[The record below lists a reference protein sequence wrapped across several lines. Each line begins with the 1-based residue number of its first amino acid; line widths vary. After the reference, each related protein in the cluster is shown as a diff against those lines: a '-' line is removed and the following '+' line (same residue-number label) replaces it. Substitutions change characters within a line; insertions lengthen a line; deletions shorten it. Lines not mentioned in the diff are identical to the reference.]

1 VARPARLV
9 YRGLARLLP
18 ASFRA
23 GAGGELEAAAM
34 ACLDRERARWGVPGL
49 AYGWL
54 RVTADTAVAAVVLRW
69 HAFAR
74 RGVVAGAGGGRGA
87 GLEGFVDHLG
97 RDVRQAWRTLRRQPG
112 FAAVA
117 VLTLA
122 LGLGANTA
130 VFSVVH
136 GVLWRPLPY
145 PEPHQ
150 LHRITTRFPNQFDSP
165 FPFSP
170 PEFTEFRD
178 HTRAYRS
185 VGGYYIGA
193 ANLGAGTPERPVR
206 ALVTPEL
213 LPTLG
218 VEPAHGRVF
227 TVEDSR
233 PGASDVA
240 ILTWALWQRLNG
252 GDPAAI
258 GRQVPI
264 NDVPAEIVG
273 VMPPGF
279 DIQDRR
285 VEVLQPLTVDPAAFP
300 TSRAEHYLYLIG
312 RLADDVTAAQARAD
326 ADRLQREWTTVIAPG
341 AHAPNDDHHP
351 LLIQPLDTELVA
363 EARLPLLLLQGAV
376 LLVLLVACANLAS
389 LFLARADSR
398 LREYAVRTALGASG
412 RQLFRHMLVEGLM
425 LTVAGAAAGL
435 VLARAGLG
443 ALLAVNPEA
452 VPRAGEIGLDWTVLA
467 FTTAAAGLAALAMTL
482 VPFLRLRSPRLAAM
496 ASESGS
502 RGVAGGRAAGR
513 SLLVVAEVALAVTLV
528 AGAGLL
534 IRSVWNL
541 THVDVGFDRA
551 DLTAFSVVLPGASY
565 DVPARAAFAG
575 ELTDRVRAIPGVERV
590 ATMTGLPPLRAANVT
605 DTDFEHIP
613 NERPHGEPPIEN
625 VDFYQ
630 TVSLD
635 YIDTMGIRMATGRPF
650 EARDVG
656 GEPVVLINQTLA
668 DAFFPGRESL
678 GARVKPPWGGG
689 VLPWFTVVGVVQDV
703 RQGGLGEAPGTEL
716 YFLSDQLVRVANRAD
731 TQRSVVVRSTR
742 STASLAPELRAA
754 VAELDP
760 RLPVIGL
767 RSMDAV
773 IDESIAEP
781 RFLALLLS
789 LFAGLALALAAVG
802 TYGVLSFLV
811 TERRREFGIRLALGA
826 ERRRIL
832 RLVVRRGMVLL
843 VAGLAIGLAGAA
855 MLGRLAETMLF
866 GVTASDPLT
875 LAGVAVVLLAVGL
888 AACLVPASRATRVD
902 PLTAL
907 RDA

>member
-1 VARPARLV
+1 
-9 YRGLARLLP
+9 
-18 ASFRA
+18 
-23 GAGGELEAAAM
+23 
-34 ACLDRERARWGVPGL
+34 
-49 AYGWL
+49 
-54 RVTADTAVAAVVLRW
+54 
-69 HAFAR
+69 
-74 RGVVAGAGGGRGA
+74 
-87 GLEGFVDHLG
+87 
-97 RDVRQAWRTLRRQPG
+97 
-112 FAAVA
+112 
-117 VLTLA
+117 
-122 LGLGANTA
+122 
-130 VFSVVH
+130 
-136 GVLWRPLPY
+136 
-145 PEPHQ
+145 
-150 LHRITTRFPNQFDSP
+150 
-165 FPFSP
+165 
-170 PEFTEFRD
+170 
-178 HTRAYRS
+178 
-185 VGGYYIGA
+185 
-193 ANLGAGTPERPVR
+193 
-206 ALVTPEL
+206 
-213 LPTLG
+213 
-218 VEPAHGRVF
+218 
-227 TVEDSR
+227 
-233 PGASDVA
+233 
-240 ILTWALWQRLNG
+240 
-252 GDPAAI
+252 
-258 GRQVPI
+258 
-264 NDVPAEIVG
+264 
-273 VMPPGF
+273 
-279 DIQDRR
+279 
-285 VEVLQPLTVDPAAFP
+285 
-300 TSRAEHYLYLIG
+300 
-312 RLADDVTAAQARAD
+312 
-326 ADRLQREWTTVIAPG
+326 
-341 AHAPNDDHHP
+341 
-351 LLIQPLDTELVA
+351 
-363 EARLPLLLLQGAV
+363 
-376 LLVLLVACANLAS
+376 
-389 LFLARADSR
+389 
-398 LREYAVRTALGASG
+398 
-412 RQLFRHMLVEGLM
+412 
-425 LTVAGAAAGL
+425 
-435 VLARAGLG
+435 
-443 ALLAVNPEA
+443 
-452 VPRAGEIGLDWTVLA
+452 
-467 FTTAAAGLAALAMTL
+467 
-482 VPFLRLRSPRLAAM
+482 
-496 ASESGS
+496 
-502 RGVAGGRAAGR
+502 
-513 SLLVVAEVALAVTLV
+513 
-528 AGAGLL
+528 
-534 IRSVWNL
+534 
-541 THVDVGFDRA
+541 
-551 DLTAFSVVLPGASY
+551 
-565 DVPARAAFAG
+565 
-575 ELTDRVRAIPGVERV
+575 
-590 ATMTGLPPLRAANVT
+590 
-605 DTDFEHIP
+605 
-613 NERPHGEPPIEN
+613 